1 MKLSVKNSALVVKEF
16 GRNTYLTIANMTQKI
31 NDRNNKQIIIKTVM
45 PSTKPR
51 TFYFPLSE
59 IKYPIFADY
68 DALKLWFDENVV
80 LTYGIT
86 QGDLDNVYNN
96 IDGGS
101 FSSVYLPH
109 QKIDG
114 GTL

>member
-1 MKLSVKNSALVVKEF
+1 MKISVNSGNLIRKQF
-16 GRNTYLTIANMTQKI
+16 QRNVPLAISDMTQKI
-31 NDRNNKQIIIKTVM
+31 SDRNTEQIIIKTILN
-45 PSTKPR
+45 SKAR

-59 IKYPIFADY
+59 ITFPIFADY